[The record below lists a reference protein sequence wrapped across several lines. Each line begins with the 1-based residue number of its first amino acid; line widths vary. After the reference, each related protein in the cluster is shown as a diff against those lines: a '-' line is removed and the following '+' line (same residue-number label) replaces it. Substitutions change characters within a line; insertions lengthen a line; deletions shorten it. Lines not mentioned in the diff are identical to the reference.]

1 MWATKGVQNDVE
13 YQLVGKTD
21 KIDVGI
27 PWSDGLLKYCFFLK
41 MAILGLFFIYFRFF
55 KQTSQILQQIK
66 VKNVHPVCGAGIR
79 TKDLQNTS
87 LLT

>member
-1 MWATKGVQNDVE
+1 
-13 YQLVGKTD
+13 
-21 KIDVGI
+21 
-27 PWSDGLLKYCFFLK
+27 